1 MVYKRVNKS
10 LKSDAKVEY
19 IESNNQGIYIN
30 SSITGAN
37 FAPYHGI
44 YIYQQ
49 PKQDTVYLSKMIEVV
64 QIGHDKF
71 NIMDIK
77 TSESSYGGVE
87 YLEEF
92 TNCPVPTY
100 RYNVNGCF
108 IEKKYKLDTN
118 SKVLCIDYKVSNNTG
133 KLVKINTSPCVT
145 NRGLFVVKRQSDMK
159 YTTTTKPTSTK
170 VTLSIMDKKDLYI
183 ASPNMRYDKKESYI

>member
-19 IESNNQGIYIN
+19 IETNNQGVYIN

-44 YIYQQ
+44 YIYQE
-49 PKQDTVYLSKMIEVV
+49 PKHDTVYLSKMIDVV
-64 QIGHDKF
+64 QVGHEKF

-77 TSESSYGGVE
+77 TSENNYGGVE

-92 TNCPVPTY
+92 TNEPVPTY
-100 RYNVNGCF
+100 IYNVNGCF

-118 SKVLCIDYKVSNNTG
+118 SKMLCIDYKVTNNTG
-133 KLVKINTSPCVT
+133 KLVKINVSPLVT
-145 NRGLFVVKRQSDMK
+145 NRTLFGAKRQSDMK
-159 YTTTTKPTSTK
+159 YTTVTKPTSTK
-170 VTLSIMDKKDLYI
+170 ITLSIMDKKDLYG
-183 ASPNMRYDKKESYI
+183 